1 MRVKIYYLSSMKN
14 FILMIIAI
22 ILVPIFGILGFVYSM
37 FVSKSRRKYFRN
49 IAESLDQFGGVLAQD
64 LFNQWMLRGDYYPFG
79 NIDET
84 PSSVIGKN
92 KAMGTLTRA
101 GKWLDKVLNRF
112 DKNHSEDAIEVD
124 P

>member
-1 MRVKIYYLSSMKN
+1 M
-14 FILMIIAI
+14 LMILAI

-37 FVSKSRRKYFRN
+37 FVSKSRKKYFRD

-64 LFNQWMLRGDYYPFG
+64 LFNQWMLRGEYYPFG

-92 KAMGTLTRA
+92 KAMGTLTKA
-101 GKWLDKVLNRF
+101 GKLLDRILNRI
-112 DKNHSEDAIEVD
+112 DKGHSENAIEIN